1 MTTRKHIHQI
11 ELAVSP
17 EEVFRVL
24 VTPSAIRDWWG
35 ASRVIVLAKQNGVWA
50 AVWGNE
56 DIPDYVALY
65 KISAIEPPRR
75 LFLTES
81 KYFAKSGQP
90 PFDATMTTEFIVE
103 ASAAGAVLRVT
114 QDGFPADA
122 VADEFYAACET
133 GWKNTFASIEKYLA
147 CQKA

>member
-1 MTTRKHIHQI
+1 MTTRKYVHQI
-11 ELAVSP
+11 ELAASP
-17 EEVFRVL
+17 EEVFRLL
-24 VTPSAIRDWWG
+24 VSPNAIRDWWG

-75 LFLTES
+75 LFLTER
-81 KYFAKSGQP
+81 KHFAKSGQP
-90 PFDATMTTEFIVE
+90 SFDATMTTEFIVE
-103 ASAAGAVLRVT
+103 ASPMGAFLRVT

-122 VADEFYAACET
+122 IADEFYATCET
-133 GWKNTFASIEKYLA
+133 GWQNTFASIKDYLA
-147 CQKA
+147 VDRS

>member
-1 MTTRKHIHQI
+1 MTTRKHVHQI
-11 ELAVSP
+11 ELAASP
-17 EEVFRVL
+17 EEVFRLL
-24 VTPSAIRDWWG
+24 VTPNAIRDWWG
-35 ASRVIVLAKQNGVWA
+35 ASRVIVLPKLNGVWA

-90 PFDATMTTEFIVE
+90 PFDATMTTEFIIE
-103 ASAAGAVLRVT
+103 ASALGATLRVT
-114 QDGFPADA
+114 QDGFPDDT
-122 VADEFYAACET
+122 VADEFYVASEA
-133 GWKNTFASIEKYLA
+133 GWKNTFSSLENYLA
-147 CQKA
+147 SQKA